1 LLQKLRALE
10 PLDGV
15 GHVRGKGLIA
25 AVEVVADKAT
35 KQLFPPEAQ
44 VTQRLYE
51 ALLERGLY
59 TRVLMD
65 CICLAPPLIISDEQ
79 IDRIVEVIRETIPAV
94 LSDVPKR

>member
-1 LLQKLRALE
+1 
-10 PLDGV
+10 
-15 GHVRGKGLIA
+15 
-25 AVEVVADKAT
+25 VEVVADKAT

-44 VTQRLYE
+44 MTQRLYE

-65 CICLAPPLIISDEQ
+65 CICLAPPLVISDEQ
-79 IDRIVEVIRETIPAV
+79 IDRVVEIIRETIPAV